1 MMRWLLYSPPP
12 FYAPVWVLI
21 VLALLL
27 VLVWGHADAYTCV
40 DSSCTLDLE
49 FTEPSTD
56 TKGQPLKDLKE
67 TVWTYQRVGGPVQIL
82 VIPASN
88 PKGGGK
94 ITTKTAPQTIPP
106 GTSATFTGS
115 LVWRT
120 ASGANSVAVPMSVT
134 VVR

>member
-1 MMRWLLYSPPP
+1 MTMRRFLL
-12 FYAPVWVLI
+12 A
-21 VLALLL
+21 L
-27 VLVWGHADAYTCV
+27 VLVLAAAAPAWAYTCAG
-40 DSSCTLDLE
+40 DSCTLDLE

-56 TKGQPLKDLKE
+56 TTGKPLKDLKE

-94 ITTKTAPQTIPP
+94 ITTKTAPQTIPA
-106 GTSATFTGS
+106 GASVTFTGS

-120 ASGANSVAVPMSVT
+120 TSGVSSVAVPMSVT